1 MIIMRKIVFA
11 GIVAL
16 GGFATANAQCK
27 TVSTITENFDAWKD
41 INKCWTA
48 QQGKAMLYA
57 SDKKIVFYSMTNPG
71 ENMYLVTPKIKAGKY
86 TLTLDISDNGGETAL
101 ELFSINNVSD
111 TKSYV
116 SIAKSSKIEG
126 GKKAYD
132 ISLKKDSNLGLKV
145 LLNGVHQA
153 VYVDNFSLK
162 PSK

>member
-1 MIIMRKIVFA
+1 MKRIVLA
-11 GIVAL
+11 GIIAF
-16 GGFATANAQCK
+16 GGFLTANAQCK
-27 TVSTITENFDAWKD
+27 TVTTITENFDAWKD

-48 QQGKAMLYA
+48 KQGKAMLYA

-101 ELFSINNVSD
+101 ELFSINNTSD
-111 TKSYV
+111 VKSYV
-116 SIAKSSKIEG
+116 SIAKSSKITT
-126 GKKAYD
+126 GKKTFD

-162 PSK
+162 PKK